1 MQLTPLSCL
10 HANREYILLKLI
22 NKEWV
27 GFTHINLYIEYSFRN
42 SNIIFKTCLI
52 SYTCH
57 IKTLYIK
64 IGYSE

>member
-1 MQLTPLSCL
+1 MQLTPLNCL
-10 HANREYILLKLI
+10 HAHREYILLKLI
-22 NKEWV
+22 NKEWA
-27 GFTHINLYIEYSFRN
+27 GFTHTICMLNN
-42 SNIIFKTCLI
+42 SNIIFKTSLI